1 MVNSLIA
8 SIVLI
13 ALVGAVTL
21 RVGLDRRAHDSG
33 WCPAAMGVGLIP
45 LGIQIAVLGLFGFGE
60 MASGDLSG
68 SGHLISLAISLLLGV
83 LAWLRPIEGG
93 LALLAVG
100 ATTYPLYND
109 ATARWI
115 LAAPQV
121 ISGAVLLLAGVAAR
135 AFPSRQGQAS

>member
-1 MVNSLIA
+1 MVNTLIA

-13 ALVGAVTL
+13 VLVGAVTL

-33 WCPAAMGVGLIP
+33 WCRASMGVGLIP
-45 LGIQIAVLGLFGFGE
+45 LGVQIVVLGLFGFGE

-68 SGHLISLAISLLLGV
+68 SGHLISLTVSLLLGV

-100 ATTYPLYND
+100 AATYPLYYD

-115 LAAPQV
+115 LAAPQL
-121 ISGAVLLLAGVAAR
+121 ISGAILLLAGVAAR
-135 AFPSRQGQAS
+135 ALPSRQAQGS